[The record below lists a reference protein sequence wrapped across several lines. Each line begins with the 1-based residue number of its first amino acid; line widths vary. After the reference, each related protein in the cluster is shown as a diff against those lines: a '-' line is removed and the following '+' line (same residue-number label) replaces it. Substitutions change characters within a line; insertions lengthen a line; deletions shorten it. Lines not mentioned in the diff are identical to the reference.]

1 MNITSRYQMP
11 STISAKVKTK
21 KDYGLFITIEEGVT
35 GLLHVSELGEDTMSV
50 FKPGDDITVQI
61 TRIDED
67 AMKVFLKMP
76 E

>member
-1 MNITSRYQMP
+1 
-11 STISAKVKTK
+11 
-21 KDYGLFITIEEGVT
+21 
-35 GLLHVSELGEDTMSV
+35 MSV